1 MTAATLII
9 AEAGVNHN
17 GDIALALEL
26 IDAAAEA
33 GADIVKFQTF
43 KAAKLSATS
52 AEKADYQKLTTDS
65 AESQFDMLE
74 RLELAYD
81 DHHKLIDHC
90 ASRNITFLST
100 AGEVESLQFLVEE
113 LKLPVIKLGSGELT
127 NAPLLLAAARSKA
140 RIILSTG
147 MGTLSEVETA
157 LGILAFGMTHKDDTC
172 AGHAGFAES
181 LLERSIWESLRERV
195 SLLQCT
201 TEYPAAEEDTNLRV
215 IDTMR
220 RAFGLEI
227 GYSDHT
233 KGNAISFAA
242 VACGAT
248 IIEKH
253 LTLDRRMEG
262 PDHAASIEPHEFA
275 ELVRGIRGIE
285 KALGSGIKH
294 PGKREIENRKV
305 VRRSLVAARDI
316 AADTVLTGQ
325 DLIVKRP
332 GHGISATYLWETIG
346 RRVVRDLTKDEII
359 RAEDLS

>member
-1 MTAATLII
+1 MTSTTLII

-33 GADIVKFQTF
+33 GADMVKFQTF
-43 KAAKLSATS
+43 KAAELSATS
-52 AEKADYQKLTTDS
+52 AEKADYQKLTTDG
-65 AESQFDMLE
+65 AESQLDMLE
-74 RLELAYD
+74 RLELGYD
-81 DHHKLIDHC
+81 DHYKLLDHC
-90 ASRNITFLST
+90 ASRGITFLST
-100 AGEVESLQFLVEE
+100 AGEVESLHFLTQK
-113 LKLPVIKLGSGELT
+113 LRLPVVKLGSGELT
-127 NAPLLLAAARSKA
+127 NAPLLLAAGRSKA
-140 RIILSTG
+140 RILLSTG

-157 LGILAFGMTHKDDTC
+157 LGALAFGMTLKEDTY
-172 AGHAGFAES
+172 AGRAGFAES
-181 LLERSIWESLRERV
+181 LLEVSVWESLRERV

-215 IDTMR
+215 MDTMR
-220 RAFGLEI
+220 QAFGLEI

-242 VACGAT
+242 VARGAK

-253 LTLDRRMEG
+253 LTLDRTMEG
-262 PDHAASIEPHEFA
+262 PDHAASIEPRELA
-275 ELVRGIRGIE
+275 ELVSGIRGIE
-285 KALGSGIKH
+285 KALGSGIKR

-316 AADTVLTGQ
+316 ASGTVLTSQ
-325 DLIVKRP
+325 DLMVKRP
-332 GHGISATYLWETIG
+332 GHGISASDLWETIG

-359 RAEDLS
+359 RAGDLS